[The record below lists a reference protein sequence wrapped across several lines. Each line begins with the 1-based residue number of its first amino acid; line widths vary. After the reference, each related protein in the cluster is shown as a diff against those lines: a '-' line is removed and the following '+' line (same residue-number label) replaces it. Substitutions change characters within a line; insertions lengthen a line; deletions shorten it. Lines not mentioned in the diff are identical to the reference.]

1 MPASRFTPENRA
13 SLIQRFE
20 AGATMPDAARAL
32 GLRAATV
39 REWLRR
45 GKREDEGPYADF
57 AVAFEAAR
65 QRRDEQPPMS
75 RAEFQQHLDRAVRS
89 GSVAAMK
96 LWAEIDREKRQPVQ
110 PKTGSKIADLA
121 ERRRAQGAR

>member
-13 SLIQRFE
+13 SLVQRFE
-20 AGATMPDAARAL
+20 AGASLPDAARAL
-32 GLRAATV
+32 GLRPATV
-39 REWLRR
+39 KEWLRR
-45 GKREDEGPYADF
+45 GKREDGGSYAEF
-57 AVAFEAAR
+57 AAAVEAAR
-65 QRRDEQPPMS
+65 QRHAEHPPMT

-96 LWAEIDREKRQPVQ
+96 LWAEIDRENRQPAQ

-121 ERRRAQGAR
+121 ERRRTAAR